1 MITGSNYKLSGRVDG
16 TNAEHYETEI
26 SDLLK
31 EADQSFS
38 IDLSDLNYISSI
50 GLRIFLKVAKALKSG
65 DKKLVLVKPNVV
77 ILDLLLMS
85 GFDKIIEIQH

>member
-38 IDLSDLNYISSI
+38 IDLSALNYISSI
-50 GLRIFLKVAKALKSG
+50 GLRIFLKVAKALKSD
-65 DKKLVLVKPNVV
+65 DKKLVLVKPNAD

>member
-38 IDLSDLNYISSI
+38 IDLSDLDYISSI
-50 GLRIFLKVAKALKSG
+50 GLRIFLKVAKALKSD
-65 DKKLVLVKPNVV
+65 DKKLVLVKPNAV

>member
-50 GLRIFLKVAKALKSG
+50 GLRIFLKVAKALKSD

>member
-26 SDLLK
+26 SDILK

-50 GLRIFLKVAKALKSG
+50 GLRIFLKVAKALKSD

>member
-1 MITGSNYKLSGRVDG
+1 MITGLNYKLSGRVDG

-50 GLRIFLKVAKALKSG
+50 GLRIFLKVAKALKSD
-65 DKKLVLVKPNVV
+65 DKKLVLVKPNAV

>member
-65 DKKLVLVKPNVV
+65 DKKLVLVKPNAV

>member
-1 MITGSNYKLSGRVDG
+1 MITDSNYKLSGRVDG

-38 IDLSDLNYISSI
+38 IDLSDLDYISSI
-50 GLRIFLKVAKALKSG
+50 GLRIFLKVAKALKSD
-65 DKKLVLVKPNVV
+65 DKKLVLVKPNAV

>member
-50 GLRIFLKVAKALKSG
+50 GLRIFLKVAKALKSD
-65 DKKLVLVKPNVV
+65 DKKLVLVKPNAV

>member
-16 TNAEHYETEI
+16 TNAEHYEAEI

-31 EADQSFS
+31 AADQSFS
-38 IDLSDLNYISSI
+38 IDLSELTYISSI
-50 GLRIFLKVAKALKSG
+50 GLRIFIKVAKALKN
-65 DKKLVLVKPNVV
+65 DNKKLVLAKPNQI

>member
-1 MITGSNYKLSGRVDG
+1 MTMDTNYKLSGRVDG

-31 EADQSFS
+31 DGDKSFS
-38 IDLSDLNYISSI
+38 IDLSDLDYISSI
-50 GLRIFLKVAKALKSG
+50 GLRIFLKVAKALKN
-65 DKKLVLVKPNVV
+65 DNKILVLAKPNAA
-77 ILDLLLMS
+77 ILGLLLMS

>member
-1 MITGSNYKLSGRVDG
+1 MIMDSNYKLSGRVDG
-16 TNAEHYETEI
+16 TNAEHYEAEI

-31 EADQSFS
+31 EVDQSFS

-50 GLRIFLKVAKALKSG
+50 GLRIFLKVAKALKN
-65 DKKLVLVKPNVV
+65 DNKKLVLAKPNAA

-85 GFDKIIEIQH
+85 GFDKIIEIQY

>member
-1 MITGSNYKLSGRVDG
+1 MIMGSNYKLSGRVDG

-50 GLRIFLKVAKALKSG
+50 GLRIFLKVAKALKSD
-65 DKKLVLVKPNVV
+65 DKKLVLIKPNAV

>member
-1 MITGSNYKLSGRVDG
+1 MIESSSYKLSGRVDG

-31 EADQSFS
+31 NASQSFF

-50 GLRIFLKVAKALKSG
+50 GLRIFLKVAKALKS
-65 DKKLVLVKPNVV
+65 DNKKLVLAKPNPA
-77 ILDLLLMS
+77 ILDLLVMS

>member
-1 MITGSNYKLSGRVDG
+1 MITDSNYKLSGRVDG

-50 GLRIFLKVAKALKSG
+50 GLRIFLKVAKALKT
-65 DKKLVLVKPNVV
+65 DNKKLVLAKPNAA